1 MKSLKLVGTERP
13 RVAQPEQIFIRKI
26 SIKFWKIITCKQ
38 DNLKDCQWKQ
48 NLTAFISKMHK
59 IYLRKNQS
67 MKGQYC
73 DNRPINDHEF
83 DGSFLHYHIYT
94 TNSLEIFK
102 LITMSQRWW
111 PTKLFQDNWT
121 ISVNLG
127 YDWIKYPNWSSL
139 DCIWIDACPWI
150 VLTLRLW
157 SS

>member
-1 MKSLKLVGTERP
+1 MLHCWLKQKEVLKNILIEIIETGWDRTSTR
-13 RVAQPEQIFIRKI
+13 RTTRTDFIRKI

-48 NLTAFISKMHK
+48 NLTVFVSKMHK

-83 DGSFLHYHIYT
+83 DVSFLHYHLYT

-102 LITMSQRWW
+102 LITMSQRW
-111 PTKLFQDNWT
+111 PTKLFQD
-121 ISVNLG
+121 IGQFLSILAMIG
-127 YDWIKYPNWSSL
+127 
-139 DCIWIDACPWI
+139 
-150 VLTLRLW
+150 
-157 SS
+157 